1 MLRNQYTP
9 TNDGYDSWNDSYDSW
24 NNGYDNWNDGYDN
37 WNGRPSNQTYYPSQN
52 TYSSMKKQE
61 EEIPNTWNLKPQTMK
76 KIHRVLIVLCVL
88 LVLDAIWLVIEL
100 FQSGIL
106 G

>member
-1 MLRNQYTP
+1 MLKNQYNQP
-9 TNDGYDSWNDSYDSW
+9 RNSMDNWYEDYDSWNDGYDSWNTY
-24 NNGYDNWNDGYDN
+24 
-37 WNGRPSNQTYYPSQN
+37 SNQGYSNEMIYPMPEN
-52 TYSSMKKQE
+52 NYAMKQQE

-76 KIHRVLIVLCVL
+76 KIHRILIVLCVL

-100 FQSGIL
+100 FRSGIL